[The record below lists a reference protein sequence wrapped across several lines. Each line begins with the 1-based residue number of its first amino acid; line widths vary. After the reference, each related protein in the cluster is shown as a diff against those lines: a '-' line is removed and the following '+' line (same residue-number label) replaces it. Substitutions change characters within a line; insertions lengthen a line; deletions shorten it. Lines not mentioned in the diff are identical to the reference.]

1 MMNISKLKP
10 SNYSFWFKLLVM
22 LVLIALP
29 LFIRDEYYIH
39 SITVVLLYAF
49 LAQAWNMVGGY
60 AGQLS
65 FGHSAFIGTGAYVS
79 TLLFI
84 RWGITPWVG
93 LIIGGLAAAVI
104 SIIISY
110 PAFRLRGPYYTLTT
124 LAFAEILLITVTNI
138 ENFMGF
144 DIRGAKGLLVPL
156 TGHAPELFQFGHKAY
171 YYYVMLIFLV
181 IITVVNLLI
190 QKTKFGY
197 YLTAIKSDHEAA
209 EAIGINTTKY
219 KLIAAALSAF
229 FCGAGGVFYAQL
241 FLYLDPMRVFG
252 LDMSLEVAMI
262 TIIGGRGT
270 LWGPTLGAFLLRP
283 LREITST
290 LLGGTY
296 IGVHLA
302 VYGALVI
309 IAILFLPRG
318 LIGALS
324 NISRKF
330 SSKPASKDM

>member
-1 MMNISKLKP
+1 M
-10 SNYSFWFKLLVM
+10 
-22 LVLIALP
+22 
-29 LFIRDEYYIH
+29 
-39 SITVVLLYAF
+39 
-49 LAQAWNMVGGY
+49 GY
-60 AGQLS
+60 N
-65 FGHSAFIGTGAYVS
+65 
-79 TLLFI
+79 
-84 RWGITPWVG
+84 PWVG

-190 QKTKFGY
+190 QKQSWLLPYGY
-197 YLTAIKSDHEAA
+197 KSDHEAA

-229 FCGAGGVFYAQL
+229 
-241 FLYLDPMRVFG
+241 
-252 LDMSLEVAMI
+252 
-262 TIIGGRGT
+262 
-270 LWGPTLGAFLLRP
+270 LWGGWRFLC
-283 LREITST
+283 S
-290 LLGGTY
+290 
-296 IGVHLA
+296 A
-302 VYGALVI
+302 V
-309 IAILFLPRG
+309 
-318 LIGALS
+318 S
-324 NISRKF
+324 IS
-330 SSKPASKDM
+330 